1 MLSTIYTQN
10 SNDMGILVYFK
21 DDVTNS
27 FSTDPNYNLK
37 EYYR

>member
-27 FSTDPNYNLK
+27 FQRTLIIT
-37 EYYR
+37 